1 MADSGSTAACLQI
14 LACGVLCTGLP
25 AVVELFAF
33 NYVGPAV
40 ASLIYCTIPLWG
52 TFLSVIFLD
61 EKLGPQ
67 AIFAAGIILICSF
80 APSLMDL
87 KTEE

>member
-1 MADSGSTAACLQI
+1 MS
-14 LACGVLCTGLP
+14 VLSPRRGLP

-33 NYVGPAV
+33 KYVGPAI

-52 TFLSVIFLD
+52 TVLSMIFLN

-67 AIFAAGIILICSF
+67 AIFAAVIILLSSF
-80 APSLMDL
+80 APSLLELQQDEQH
-87 KTEE
+87 KE